1 MPSENAKSSLGTV
14 EIHPYV
20 QARLRSLARQKETA
34 GILLG
39 TSENGTTVITGFKRV
54 PPDSLRQ
61 AAGAAGPTLAGFY
74 RLHTPDA
81 PTLRPEEEELW
92 NESPSRLYMLVKTAG
107 EEGGAAGTVW
117 LRDRSGAPVI
127 DTISLDDERP
137 AVPQRATAPVPQA
150 MMEFP
155 VETVAAPEPREPIR
169 LPWRAIG
176 VTAAVLFAGVGA
188 YRFWPTKPVPVI
200 AIDLQAR
207 GSELAATWEQ
217 KGEVRERLQSAKLIF
232 RDGEKEQTIDLTRN
246 FAPQGRVVL
255 RPTAPNLAVSLD
267 VRYTGVAPVTGG
279 ATYIGFVPGSS
290 FVSSRSAASAEAS
303 DTPPKATKS
312 TKKAGPRRRP
322 ARVRATAKA
331 SELNPQP

>member
-1 MPSENAKSSLGTV
+1 MRPENAKSSLGTV

-61 AAGAAGPTLAGFY
+61 AAGAAGPALAGFY
-74 RLHTPDA
+74 RLQTPDA

-92 NESPSRLYMLVKTAG
+92 KDSPGQLYMLVKTAG
-107 EEGGAAGTVW
+107 EKGGAAGTVW
-117 LRDRSGAPVI
+117 MRDKSGAPVI

-137 AVPQRATAPVPQA
+137 PVSPRMA
-150 MMEFP
+150 
-155 VETVAAPEPREPIR
+155 AAPAIDPPREMPTPEPAAEPRERIR

-217 KGEVRERLQSAKLIF
+217 KGEIRERLQSAKLIF
-232 RDGEKEQTIDLTRN
+232 RDGEKEETIDLTRT
-246 FAPQGRVVL
+246 FTPQGRVVL
-255 RPTAPNLAVSLD
+255 RPKGVNLAVSLD
-267 VRYTGVAPVTGG
+267 VRYTGMAPVTGG
-279 ATYIGFVPGSS
+279 ATYIGFTPSTAP
-290 FVSSRSAASAEAS
+290 AAPEAK
-303 DTPPKATKS
+303 TAAAPKA

-322 ARVRATAKA
+322 ARVRTTAKA

>member
-1 MPSENAKSSLGTV
+1 MRPENAKSDLGTV
-14 EIHPYV
+14 DIHPYV

-61 AAGAAGPTLAGFY
+61 AAGAAGPLLAGFY

-107 EEGGAAGTVW
+107 EQVGAAGTVW
-117 LRDRSGAPVI
+117 LRDRSGAPLI
-127 DTISLDDERP
+127 DTISLDDGP
-137 AVPQRATAPVPQA
+137 PVPPAPPPTQLDS
-150 MMEFP
+150 P
-155 VETVAAPEPREPIR
+155 LPAAPDPPWAGTIL

-176 VTAAVLFAGVGA
+176 VTTAVLLAGVGA
-188 YRFWPTKPVPVI
+188 YRFWPTKPPPVI

-207 GSELAATWEQ
+207 GGELAATWDQ
-217 KGEVRERLQSAKLIF
+217 KGEVRERLQSARLLF
-232 RDGEKEQTIDLTRN
+232 RDGEREQSIDLTRN
-246 FAPQGRVVL
+246 FTPQGRVVL
-255 RPTAPNLAVSLD
+255 RPSAANLAVSLE
-267 VRYTGVAPVTGG
+267 VRYVGVAPVTGG
-279 ATYIGFVPGSS
+279 ATYIGFVP
-290 FVSSRSAASAEAS
+290 ATPAIAEAAETS
-303 DTPPKATKS
+303 SKATPRA

-322 ARVRATAKA
+322 ARVRTAAKG

>member
-1 MPSENAKSSLGTV
+1 MRPENARSALGTV

-61 AAGAAGPTLAGFY
+61 AAGAAGPALAGFY
-74 RLHTPDA
+74 RLHTPEA

-107 EEGGAAGTVW
+107 EQGGAAGTVW
-117 LRDRSGAPVI
+117 LRDQSGAPVI

-137 AVPQRATAPVPQA
+137 AAPRAMMPELPAETAPEPA
-150 MMEFP
+150 
-155 VETVAAPEPREPIR
+155 EPREPVR

-188 YRFWPTKPVPVI
+188 YRFWPTKPAPVI

-217 KGEVRERLQSAKLIF
+217 KGEVRERLQSARLIF
-232 RDGEKEQTIDLTRN
+232 REGEKEQTIDLTRT
-246 FAPQGRVVL
+246 FTPQGRVVL
-255 RPTAPNLAVSLD
+255 RPAAATLAVSLE
-267 VRYTGVAPVTGG
+267 VRYAGVPPVTGG
-279 ATYIGFVPGSS
+279 ATYIGFVPATP
-290 FVSSRSAASAEAS
+290 SAAEAG
-303 DTPPKATKS
+303 DTAAKAPKA

-322 ARVRATAKA
+322 ARVRSTPRA
-331 SELNPQP
+331 SELNP